1 MIKFTKKMKT
11 KFEVGDKVRVK
22 GFKKITTISYFLQQ
36 TAGGVVLNDVIGE
49 FSCWNVR
56 DLVLVRKP
64 RSRAFLVKAELAK
77 FAAAVMR
84 AKRTEAGT
92 WDSDGDFVWSKSN
105 LLISCPGGSIIH
117 RVEERRANA
126 NFIALADH
134 HFDPM
139 EEALRVTVDHWT
151 RVHELTEISGYPD
164 HYINKIC
171 AILDAIEKERAK
183 P

>member
-1 MIKFTKKMKT
+1 MATA
-11 KFEVGDKVRVK
+11 K
-22 GFKKITTISYFLQQ
+22 GSMRREESDIALIGQGS
-36 TAGGVVLNDVIGE
+36 AGERGE
-49 FSCWNVR
+49 AMS
-56 DLVLVRKP
+56 
-64 RSRAFLVKAELAK
+64 
-77 FAAAVMR
+77 

-92 WDSDGDFVWSKSN
+92 WNSDGDFVWSKSN

-134 HFDPM
+134 HFDAM

-151 RVHELTEISGYPD
+151 RVHVLTEISGYPD